1 MRIISI
7 LGVISLFFP
16 IYIKFNSKRALLVM
30 LNGIIYHSNERNRRV
45 RYYDLICNMLM
56 CYYTYHIN
64 SSSWPYI
71 LFSSMNC
78 IINELMLQHNYISK
92 ITNDIYHVSLVQSP
106 LALGLYRLKSG
117 LL

>member
-1 MRIISI
+1 MLASSW
-7 LGVISLFFP
+7 LL
-16 IYIKFNSKRALLVM
+16 RAI
-30 LNGIIYHSNERNRRV
+30 NGAANRSHACREETD
-45 RYYDLICNMLM
+45 DLICNMLM

-64 SSSWPYI
+64 SSSWLYI

-78 IINELMLQHNYISK
+78 IINERMLQHNYISK